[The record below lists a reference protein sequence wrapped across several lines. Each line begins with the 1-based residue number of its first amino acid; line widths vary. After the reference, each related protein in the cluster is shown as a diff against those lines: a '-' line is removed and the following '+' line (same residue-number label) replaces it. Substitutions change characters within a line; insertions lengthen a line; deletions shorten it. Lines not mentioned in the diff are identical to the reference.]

1 MILKNIW
8 AVGSVFLF
16 TILIFYIG
24 SGKYLR
30 PKIIFDTY
38 TFFYI
43 FIGSFF
49 ALHVLVFRMMSVGAD
64 FLILFSLSTI
74 IFSVTFLFV
83 SYYYNLKAKSI
94 IISIKNECLSNNN
107 YGFYRLFKI
116 NNFLV
121 ISFISLISLIIL
133 LVVLQDNIHKFNT
146 LTDLHGENAEYVLK
160 NYGSRL
166 IVYLTSFLPFIN
178 LYFFS
183 YLLFINNKKKIKII
197 MSCIFIFLSL
207 IISLTS
213 NSRASIIILFLPL
226 GLMSFYLYY
235 FKTRT
240 YKTILKVQI
249 ILAFFAVFYAVYLG
263 YLSNNDILLGA
274 SAIFVRLFAEA
285 DVALWYHLFGNLNI
299 DMFKNYDITYF
310 FHPILSPLG
319 LSHIDAGLGPKIADL
334 AGNKIF
340 GKGPLPSYF
349 YDAYLTTNSWFFVL
363 FYSGLVGFLVPFMRY
378 YSIMLFLK
386 SNEFYKY
393 YFIAAF
399 LYFINGRFLIDFLS
413 FEIKAM
419 ISFIAVTIFILAI
432 RLVFTKKESI

>member
-1 MILKNIW
+1 MILENIW

-49 ALHVLVFRMMSVGAD
+49 ALHVLVFRMMSVGPD
-64 FLILFSLSTI
+64 FLILFSLSTL

-83 SYYYNLKAKSI
+83 SYYYNLKAKSF
-94 IISIKNECLSNNN
+94 IISIKNKCMSSND
-107 YGFYRLFKI
+107 YGFYKLFKI

-121 ISFISLISLIIL
+121 ISLISLVVSLI
-133 LVVLQDNIHKFNT
+133 VLQDNLHKFNT
-146 LTDLHGENAEYVLK
+146 LTDLHGENAEYVLE

-166 IVYLTSFLPFIN
+166 IVYLSSFLPFIN

-183 YLLFINNKKKIKII
+183 YLLFIKDKRKLKII
-197 MSCIFIFLSL
+197 LAYIFIILSL

-213 NSRASIIILFLPL
+213 NSRASVISLFLPL

-235 FKTRT
+235 FKTNV
-240 YKTILKVQI
+240 YNTISKLQI
-249 ILAFFAVFYAVYLG
+249 ILALFAVSYAVYLG

-274 SAIFVRLFAEA
+274 SAIFVRLFMEA
-285 DVALWYHLFGNLNI
+285 DVALWYHLFGNLDVN
-299 DMFKNYDITYF
+299 MFQSYNITYF
-310 FHPILSPLG
+310 LHPILSPLG
-319 LSHIDAGLGPKIADL
+319 LSHIEAGLGPKIADL

-349 YDAYLTTNSWFFVL
+349 YEAYLTTNSWLFVL
-363 FYSGLVGFLVPFMRY
+363 FYSGFVGFLVPFMRY
-378 YSIMLFLK
+378 YSIKLFLK
-386 SNEFYKY
+386 SNESYKY

-413 FEIKAM
+413 FEIKAI
-419 ISFIAVTIFILAI
+419 ISFIAILIFIMAI
-432 RLVFTKKESI
+432 RLVFTKRKVLND